1 MINYKRIA
9 LGLAIAMPLAV
20 AGSCAFAFSYTEGPA
35 GYSSGNAYA
44 DPDVGFDATYDRLNQ
59 MYGTDTSG
67 DDDMLSN
74 DSGNAPAQDTGQ
86 TPRLPTNMGGN
97 R

>member
-1 MINYKRIA
+1 MTSYKHIV

-20 AGSCAFAFSYTEGPA
+20 AGSCAFAFSYTEGPP

-44 DPDVGFDATYDRLNQ
+44 DPDAGFDTTYDRLNQ
-59 MYGTDTSG
+59 MYGTDTT
-67 DDDMLSN
+67 DDGNMLSD
-74 DSGNAPAQDTGQ
+74 DSSNASSQDAGQ
-86 TPRLPTNMGGN
+86 APRLPTNIGGN

>member
-1 MINYKRIA
+1 MTSYKHIA

-20 AGSCAFAFSYTEGPA
+20 AGSCAFAFSYTDGPA

-44 DPDVGFDATYDRLNQ
+44 DPDAGFDANYDRMNQ
-59 MYGTDTSG
+59 MYGTDTN
-67 DDDMLSN
+67 DDEMLSN
-74 DSGNAPAQDTGQ
+74 DSSDAPAQDVSQ
-86 TPRLPTNMGGN
+86 APRLPTNIGGN

>member
-1 MINYKRIA
+1 MISYKRIA

-20 AGSCAFAFSYTEGPA
+20 AAGCAFAFSYTEGPA

-44 DPDVGFDATYDRLNQ
+44 DPDAGFDATYDRLNQ

-74 DSGNAPAQDTGQ
+74 NSSNAPAQDASQ
-86 TPRLPTNMGGN
+86 APRLPTNIGGN

>member
-1 MINYKRIA
+1 MTSYKRIA

-20 AGSCAFAFSYTEGPA
+20 AGGCAFAFSYTDGPA

-44 DPDVGFDATYDRLNQ
+44 DPDAGFDATYDRLNQ
-59 MYGTDTSG
+59 MYGTDTNG
-67 DDDMLSN
+67 DDDLLSN
-74 DSGNAPAQDTGQ
+74 DSGSAPAQDVSRA
-86 TPRLPTNMGGN
+86 PRLPTNIGGN